1 MSLYSSFR
9 DIFSNLGS
17 CLLLT
22 THAVT
27 TNRLS
32 AGAMWGHGV
41 TEWGQEK
48 CEWGDQGTIASIA
61 RDVAGARAGPSQ
73 GMVRVTG
80 ARAGEAEA
88 RRRGGDCQLLP
99 AHTSM
104 AGPRPHWRQCQ
115 HPSNDPTQRT
125 SIRHNN
131 VIREYEVSQ
140 GIIALKI
147 LHFYVECHI
156 IENRDIIEDIIKE
169 ILCASSS
176 WPTSEYLSYDKL

>member
-1 MSLYSSFR
+1 MR
-9 DIFSNLGS
+9 GS
-17 CLLLT
+17 GDNCI
-22 THAVT
+22 
-27 TNRLS
+27 NCQRCGRS
-32 AGAMWGHGV
+32 QSGPQPGN
-41 TEWGQEK
+41 GQ
-48 CEWGDQGTIASIA
+48 SH
-61 RDVAGARAGPSQ
+61 RSQ
-73 GMVRVTG
+73 S
-80 ARAGEAEA
+80 
-88 RRRGGDCQLLP
+88 RRGGGEEETVSCSP

>member
-1 MSLYSSFR
+1 MRSEVRRSVSEGIRGQLHQ
-9 DIFSNLGS
+9 LPE
-17 CLLLT
+17 
-22 THAVT
+22 
-27 TNRLS
+27 
-32 AGAMWGHGV
+32 MWPEPERAPAR
-41 TEWGQEK
+41 EWSESP
-48 CEWGDQGTIASIA
+48 EPEPE
-61 RDVAGARAGPSQ
+61 R
-73 GMVRVTG
+73 
-80 ARAGEAEA
+80 
-88 RRRGGDCQLLP
+88 RRRGGEEETVSCSP